1 MPAVATGQVDIMN
14 LELRTFSIRDAAA
27 EEDEQRVANFLRT
40 VEVERIDTAYVEGG
54 WRVLVHYRDLRRK
67 EEQAQI
73 ETAIQQALNS
83 WRSEVGRNLGVDR
96 EEVMSNHL
104 LGEVARYAPTTEVE
118 LSVIVSSLGE
128 DTHARGAEI
137 VRVVRQTMED
147 LTG

>member
-1 MPAVATGQVDIMN
+1 MN
-14 LELRTFSIRDAAA
+14 LELRTFTIRDLTV
-27 EEDEQRVANFLRT
+27 EEDELRIAGFLRT
-40 VEVERIDTAYVEGG
+40 VEVERIDTAYADGA
-54 WRVLVHYRDLRRK
+54 WRVMVHYRDLRRR

-73 ETAIQQALNS
+73 ETAIQAALNG
-83 WRSEVGRNLGVDR
+83 WRGEVARQLGVDR

-104 LGEVARYAPTTEVE
+104 LAEVARFAPTTEVE

-128 DTHARGAEI
+128 DAHKRGVEI

>member
-1 MPAVATGQVDIMN
+1 MN
-14 LELRTFSIRDAAA
+14 LELRTFTIRDAAA
-27 EEDEQRVANFLRT
+27 EEDELRVANFLRT
-40 VEVERIDTAYVEGG
+40 VEVERIDTAFADGG

-73 ETAIQQALNS
+73 ETAIQQALNG
-83 WRSEVGRNLGVDR
+83 WRSEVARNLGIDR

-118 LSVIVSSLGE
+118 LSVIISSLGE
-128 DTHARGAEI
+128 DAHARGGEI